1 MGAGTRPVAGVGMNA
16 APWAGRRVLV
26 TGHTGF
32 KGSWLAL
39 WLESLGARVTGLA
52 LAPDTEP
59 ALFDVLGLGARI
71 DDRRADIR
79 DPEAVAQAFDACRP
93 EVVFHLA
100 AQALV
105 RDGYREPAATF
116 ATNVMGTV
124 HVLEVARRCGPLRA
138 LVVATSDKC
147 YENDES
153 GRAFRE
159 GDPLGG
165 RDPYSAS
172 KAGAELAAAAWRA
185 SFPDSPCGRLAT
197 VRAGNVIGGGDWA
210 RDRIVPDLV
219 RGFAAA
225 QPVPIRNPGAVR
237 PWQHVLEPLAGYLV
251 VAEALLAGRADCATA
266 WNFGPDPVGA
276 RPVAELVAHAAA
288 RWGAGADWVL
298 DPGPQ
303 PHEARLLQLD
313 AAQARARLGWAP
325 RWSTDRAID
334 ETIDWYRAH
343 RRGADMRAYSL
354 AQINRYLETLDV
366 AA

>member
-1 MGAGTRPVAGVGMNA
+1 MGQRPRPVAGVGVSA
-16 APWAGRRVLV
+16 GSWAGRRVLV

-39 WLESLGARVTGLA
+39 WLEARGARVTGLA
-52 LAPDTEP
+52 LAPDTDP
-59 ALFDVLGLGARI
+59 ALFEVLGLGTRIEDHRADVRDPQAVARI
-71 DDRRADIR
+71 F
-79 DPEAVAQAFDACRP
+79 EASRP

-105 RDGYREPAATF
+105 RESYREPAATF
-116 ATNVMGTV
+116 ETNVMGTV
-124 HVLEVARRCGPLRA
+124 NVLEAARRCGSLRA
-138 LVVATSDKC
+138 VVVATSDKC
-147 YENDES
+147 YDNDET

-159 GDPLGG
+159 GDALGG

-172 KAGAELAAAAWRA
+172 KAGAELVATAWRA
-185 SFPDSPCGRLAT
+185 SFPDTPCGALAT

-210 RDRIVPDLV
+210 RDRLVPDLV
-219 RGFAAA
+219 RGFSAA

-251 VAEALLAGRADCATA
+251 VAERLLAGRADGATA

-276 RPVAELVAHAAA
+276 RPVAELVARAAA

-298 DPGPQ
+298 DAEPQ

-313 AAQARARLGWAP
+313 STQARARLGWAP

-343 RRGADMRAYSL
+343 RRGADMRAFSL

>member
-1 MGAGTRPVAGVGMNA
+1 MNA
-16 APWAGRRVLV
+16 ATWAGRRVLV

-32 KGSWLAL
+32 KGSWLSL

-52 LAPDTEP
+52 LAPETEP
-59 ALFDVLGLGARI
+59 ALFEVLGLGTRLH
-71 DDRRADIR
+71 DHRADVR
-79 DPEAVAQAFDACRP
+79 DPAAVARVFDACRP

-105 RDGYREPAATF
+105 RDSYREPVATF
-116 ATNVMGTV
+116 ATNVMGTA
-124 HVLEVARRCGPLRA
+124 HVLEAARRCDSLRA
-138 LVVATSDKC
+138 VVVATSDKC
-147 YENDES
+147 YENDET

-172 KAGAELAAAAWRA
+172 KAGAELVAASWRA
-185 SFPDSPCGRLAT
+185 SFPGTSCAALAT

-219 RGFAAA
+219 RGFAAG
-225 QPVPIRNPGAVR
+225 QPVPIRNPRAVR
-237 PWQHVLEPLAGYLV
+237 PWQHVLEPLAGYLR
-251 VAEALLAGRADCATA
+251 VAEVLLEGGADCATA
-266 WNFGPDPVGA
+266 WNFGPDAAGA
-276 RPVAELVAHAAA
+276 LPVAELVAQAAA
-288 RWGAGADWVL
+288 RWGDGAQWTHDAE
-298 DPGPQ
+298 PQ

-313 AAQARARLGWAP
+313 SARARTRLGWVP
-325 RWSTDRAID
+325 RWTTGRAID

-343 RRGADMRAYSL
+343 QRGADMRAYSL
-354 AQINRYLETLDV
+354 AQIHRYLETLDV